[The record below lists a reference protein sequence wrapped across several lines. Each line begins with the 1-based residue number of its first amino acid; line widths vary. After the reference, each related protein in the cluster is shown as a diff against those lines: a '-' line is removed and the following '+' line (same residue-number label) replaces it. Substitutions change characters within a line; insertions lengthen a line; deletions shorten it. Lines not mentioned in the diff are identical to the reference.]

1 MNGDEYHYG
10 IALMIPLVLLMWLA
24 QTGDLLTTFLA
35 LGRGCEELNPV
46 MASLS
51 WPGMVSLKTGAVLLV
66 TVLIWRHHK
75 VSPHTAKALLWWGIG
90 AGAGLAVWNLFQ
102 LPYC

>member
-1 MNGDEYHYG
+1 
-10 IALMIPLVLLMWLA
+10 MIPLVFLMWLA
-24 QTGDLLTTFLA
+24 QIGDMLTTFLA
-35 LGRGCEELNPV
+35 LDRGCEELNPL

-51 WPGMVSLKTGAVLLV
+51 WPGMASLKIGAVLLV

-75 VSPHTAKALLWWGIG
+75 VSPQTAKMLLWLGIC

-102 LPYC
+102 LRYC